1 MYLMM
6 SFMIDTLYL
15 MLRERLNKEGEIGW
29 TCSDRGGGGR
39 EANTKI

>member
-15 MLRERLNKEGEIGW
+15 MLRERLNKESEVGGTCGDGGKCETNTEI
-29 TCSDRGGGGR
+29 
-39 EANTKI
+39 